1 MAMERAEQAVNFKHN
16 GNNCCQAVLMAYAD
30 RMDIS
35 EQQIKRLGATFG
47 AGMGCFESTCGSL
60 CAAQMVLG
68 MTGGTIRSAKLL
80 VEGFRTRAGGSTICR
95 ELKSLETGNML
106 CTCDDCVRYASKC
119 LDNLI
124 EK

>member
-1 MAMERAEQAVNFKHN
+1 MERAEKALNFKHN

-35 EQQIKRLGATFG
+35 VQQIKRLGATFG

-68 MTGGTIRSAKLL
+68 MTGGNIRSAKLL
-80 VEGFRTRAGGSTICR
+80 VEGFRSRAGGSTICR
-95 ELKSLETGNML
+95 ELKGIETGNML
-106 CTCDDCVRYASKC
+106 CTCDDCVRYASEC

-124 EK
+124 SK